1 MSSHRRRGADPALVS
16 RAEEARHRLIE
27 LVGDLTRR
35 AHEARSIEA
44 QIAKLSSTLRI
55 DHAVAGIT
63 PAGAGYDGRVGGSA
77 IEVEAVIPNRDV
89 GFIRVGQEV
98 AVKLETFI
106 FTRYGLITGKVRVLS
121 GDAVDDPKQGPVYPA
136 RITLDGTSLV
146 VEGRETAVT
155 PGMAATVEIK
165 TGERRL
171 IDYVLTP
178 LLKTTQE
185 AMRER

>member
-1 MSSHRRRGADPALVS
+1 MEHATLIDAERSNARR
-16 RAEEARHRLIE
+16 E
-27 LVGDLTRR
+27 LV
-35 AHEARSIEA
+35 A
-44 QIAKLSSTLRI
+44 AKVELSRL
-55 DHAVAGIT
+55 DAL
-63 PAGAGYDGRVGGSA
+63 
-77 IEVEAVIPNRDV
+77 IPNRDV
-89 GFIRVGQEV
+89 GYVHVGQEV
-98 AVKLETFI
+98 SVKLETFI

-136 RITLDGTSLV
+136 RIALDRTSLM
-146 VEGRETAVT
+146 VEGRETPVT